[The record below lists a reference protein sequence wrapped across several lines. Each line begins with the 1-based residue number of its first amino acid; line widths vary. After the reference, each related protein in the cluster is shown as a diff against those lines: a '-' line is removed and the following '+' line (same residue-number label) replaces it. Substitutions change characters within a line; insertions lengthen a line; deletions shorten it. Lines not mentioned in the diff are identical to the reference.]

1 MGKIFSITAA
11 TLAFML
17 ISADRLQAKTVEM
30 GYKTGQIIAAE
41 MTSAS
46 MDITGR
52 EQSPCPN
59 NFKNPRYVQVMLKMH
74 PRRSISVVDYSLVI
88 NNVTAGCIAM
98 ASNQEPF
105 VSAPT
110 VLSPDPR
117 DVVKMLF
124 VFDGARVKGPG
135 ANKTLRAVLKSN
147 IRARGSLTINVTDLG
162 SGKFTDPGKVPAAG
176 LLK

>member
-1 MGKIFSITAA
+1 MKKIFSITVAA
-11 TLAFML
+11 LAFML
-17 ISADRLQAKTVEM
+17 ISADRLQAKTLEM

-41 MTSAS
+41 MTSAAV
-46 MDITGR
+46 DITGR
-52 EQSPCPN
+52 EQSPYPN
-59 NFKNPRYVQVMLKMH
+59 NFKSPRYVQIMLKMH
-74 PRRSISVVDYSLVI
+74 PRRSIGVVDYALVI
-88 NNVTAGCIAM
+88 NNVTANCIAI

-147 IRARGSLTINVTDLG
+147 IRARGSLTLNITDLG
-162 SGKFTDPGKVPAAG
+162 SGKFTEHNKVPAAG